1 MTILRKLTGR
11 SFDALVT
18 SLGLRPAYRLK
29 YGTIEFIPCPMIK
42 KSRAQPINQVGPS
55 EMVQESVQKWTI
67 SLPIELALVFPT
79 FQAWDE
85 AIAPGA
91 LWFVTLPNSDV
102 WQTAIVEGD
111 RLDGSRGRV
120 VITVRAIGLDGD

>member
-1 MTILRKLTGR
+1 MTILRRYTGR

-79 FQAWDE
+79 FTVWDE

-91 LWFVTLPNSDV
+91 LWSVTLPNSEV
-102 WQTAIVEGD
+102 WQPAIVEGD

-120 VITVRAIGLDGD
+120 VITVRAIGLDGY

>member
-42 KSRAQPINQVGPS
+42 KARAQPINQVGPS

-67 SLPIELALVFPT
+67 SLPIELALVFPSFT
-79 FQAWDE
+79 AWDE

-91 LWFVTLPNSDV
+91 LWSVTLPNATE
-102 WQTAIVEGD
+102 WMAAIVEGD

-120 VITVRAIGLDGD
+120 VITVRAIGLDGY

>member
-11 SFDALVT
+11 SFDALTT

-42 KSRAQPINQVGPS
+42 KLRAQPINQVGPS

-67 SLPIELALVFPT
+67 SLPIELALVFPS

-91 LWFVTLPNSDV
+91 LWSVTLPNSDV
-102 WQTAIVEGD
+102 WQPAIVEGD

-120 VITVRAIGLDGD
+120 VITVRAIGLDGY

>member
-11 SFDALVT
+11 SFDSLVT

-42 KSRAQPINQVGPS
+42 KARAQPINQVGPS

-67 SLPIELALVFPT
+67 SLPIELALGFPT

-91 LWFVTLPNSDV
+91 LWSVTLPNSDV
-102 WQTAIVEGD
+102 WQPAIIEGD

-120 VITVRAIGLDGD
+120 VITVRAIGLDGY